1 MGFSDMMS
9 SGRGP
14 GVIGTL
20 MALLVLVGFGLLYLF
35 VFDSEMQGGGQ
46 TIESVIRDQ
55 TKELNALGLR
65 NEAAQKELAAVPER
79 RKAAEAL
86 SGLNR
91 QIQSGRA
98 KLDGLNTYANDFRK
112 QVDGVVASFEEYKD
126 RYRAQVRGAAAGL
139 KYDELKTA
147 SGKTYRQVVVKKVD
161 AVGMSFQHESGTGR
175 ADFEDLSDEVRDYFQ
190 YDAKQKELAQQQENL
205 ARTQHVQEVNVAQT
219 QAAKQQQEQAAREKE
234 ALRQKNRAELAS
246 LKNALTQLDS
256 QIKSEQDAWDHEREQ
271 VRRNGGIVNSAR
283 YQSRLGDLR
292 GRRAHT
298 ADRIVELQR
307 ALGS

>member
-9 SGRGP
+9 SSRGP

-35 VFDSEMQGGGQ
+35 VFDSELQGGGQ
-46 TIESVIRDQ
+46 SIESVIRDQ

-65 NEAAQKELAAVPER
+65 HEAATKELAAAPER
-79 RKAAEAL
+79 RKAADEMSKL
-86 SGLNR
+86 TR
-91 QIQSGRA
+91 QLQSGRA
-98 KLDGLNTYANDFRK
+98 KLDGLRTYESDFRK
-112 QVDGVVASFEEYKD
+112 QTDGVVASFEEYKD

-147 SGKTYRQVVVKKVD
+147 SGKTYRQVIVKKVD
-161 AVGMSFQHESGTGR
+161 AVGMNFQHESGTGR
-175 ADFEDLSDEVRDYFQ
+175 ADFEDLTEEVRDYFQ
-190 YDAKQKELAQQQENL
+190 YDAKQKELAQQQEKL
-205 ARTQHVQEVNVAQT
+205 VHQQHVQQVNVAQT
-219 QAAKQQQEQAAREKE
+219 QAAKEQQEQAAREKE
-234 ALRQKNRAELAS
+234 ELRRKNKEELAS
-246 LKNALTQLDS
+246 LKTALTYLDS
-256 QIKSEQDAWDHEREQ
+256 QIKSEQDAWDSEREQ

-292 GRRAHT
+292 NRRANI

>member
-14 GVIGTL
+14 GLIGTL

-35 VFDSEMQGGGQ
+35 VFDSELQGGGQ
-46 TIESVIRDQ
+46 SIESVILGQ
-55 TKELNALGLR
+55 TKELNALGLHQ
-65 NEAAQKELAAVPER
+65 EAAQRELAAVPER

-86 SGLNR
+86 NDLNR
-91 QIQSGRA
+91 KIQSGRA
-98 KLDGLNTYANDFRK
+98 KLDGLTTYANDTRK
-112 QVDGVVASFEEYKD
+112 QIEGVVASFEEYKD

-147 SGKTYRQVVVKKVD
+147 SGKTYRQVIVKKVD
-161 AVGMSFQHESGTGR
+161 AVGMSFQHESGSGR
-175 ADFEDLSDEVRDYFQ
+175 ADFEELSAEVRDYFQ
-190 YDAKQKELAQQQENL
+190 YDPKQKEAAQQQENL
-205 ARTQHVQEVNVAQT
+205 VRQQHVQQVNVAQA
-219 QAAKQQQEQAAREKE
+219 QAAKQQQEQTAREKE
-234 ALRQKNRAELAS
+234 ELRQKNKAELAS
-246 LKNALTQLDS
+246 LKNVLTQLDS

-271 VRRNGGIVNSAR
+271 VRRNGGILNSAR

-292 GRRAHT
+292 GRRVTT

-307 ALGS
+307 SLGS

>member
-9 SGRGP
+9 SSRGP

-35 VFDSEMQGGGQ
+35 VFDSELQGGGQ
-46 TIESVIRDQ
+46 SIESVILGQ

-65 NEAAQKELAAVPER
+65 QEAAQRDLAAAPER

-86 SGLNR
+86 NDLNR
-91 QIQSGRA
+91 KIQSGRA
-98 KLDGLNTYANDFRK
+98 KLDGLNTYANGTR
-112 QVDGVVASFEEYKD
+112 QQIEGVVASFEEYKD

-147 SGKTYRQVVVKKVD
+147 SGKTYRQVIVKKVD
-161 AVGMSFQHESGTGR
+161 AVGMSFQHESGSGR
-175 ADFEDLSDEVRDYFQ
+175 ADFEELSAEVQDYFQ
-190 YDAKQKELAQQQENL
+190 YDPKQKEFAQQQENL
-205 ARTQHVQEVNVAQT
+205 VRQQHVQQVNVAQAH
-219 QAAKQQQEQAAREKE
+219 AAKQQQEQNAREKE
-234 ALRQKNRAELAS
+234 ELRQKNKAELAS
-246 LKNALTQLDS
+246 LKNVLTQLDS
-256 QIKSEQDAWDHEREQ
+256 QIKSEQDAWDRERDA

-292 GRRAHT
+292 SRRATT

-307 ALGS
+307 SLGS